1 MERRI
6 SVTLGTEREK
16 GWLLSCSNVVS
27 ETQMELIEIAGV
39 IALSVA
45 VSLAGARAILTAS
58 LFLMMRGVATV
69 TAEVQ
74 DPVRSTRTV

>member
-1 MERRI
+1 
-6 SVTLGTEREK
+6 
-16 GWLLSCSNVVS
+16 
-27 ETQMELIEIAGV
+27 MELIEIASV

-69 TAEVQ
+69 SVESQESA
-74 DPVRSTRTV
+74 PPATRTV

>member
-1 MERRI
+1 LAIVLHKTTASESNSSHDVMSELVME
-6 SVTLGTEREK
+6 
-16 GWLLSCSNVVS
+16 
-27 ETQMELIEIAGV
+27 MIEIAGV

-58 LFLMMRGVATV
+58 LFLMMRGVAPM

-74 DPVRSTRTV
+74 QSTTHLRNQSDRL

>member
-1 MERRI
+1 MMRF
-6 SVTLGTEREK
+6 G
-16 GWLLSCSNVVS
+16 VV
-27 ETQMELIEIAGV
+27 MELIEIASV

-69 TAEVQ
+69 SVEIQESAPSAT
-74 DPVRSTRTV
+74 TTV

>member
-1 MERRI
+1 MKAGLKPRLYKPASTDRLCK
-6 SVTLGTEREK
+6 VAGV
-16 GWLLSCSNVVS
+16 GVV
-27 ETQMELIEIAGV
+27 MELIEIAGV

-58 LFLMMRGVATV
+58 LFLMMRGVAPV

-74 DPVRSTRTV
+74 QPGPQPTQTA